1 MSNPLRGSGSEASL
15 RRLVRNRTLTGALVV
30 LAVIVA
36 GVAGYSLGHTGGYA
50 SGYSTGYSDGNSD
63 YSKIQESIKSTE
75 LNYYGY
81 LQQVLSKLAVDS
93 QNKSVKSPN
102 AGFNSLYSVFKAANA
117 SSTVFGQNLT
127 LCAPTARSYF
137 QATAT
142 NTTNPSFT
150 SLYQTIC
157 LYYLKLANDYTGPLT
172 SFTLQN
178 LSNDFTL
185 LSINLLRLD
194 DVIQRY
200 P

>member
-1 MSNPLRGSGSEASL
+1 M
-15 RRLVRNRTLTGALVV
+15 
-30 LAVIVA
+30 
-36 GVAGYSLGHTGGYA
+36 
-50 SGYSTGYSDGNSD
+50 
-63 YSKIQESIKSTE
+63 
-75 LNYYGY
+75 
-81 LQQVLSKLAVDS
+81 LSKLAVDS
-93 QNKSVKSPN
+93 QNKSANSPN
-102 AGFNSLYSVFKAANA
+102 AGFDSLYSVFKAAND

-127 LCAPTARSYF
+127 LCAPAANRDF
-137 QATAT
+137 QMIKT
-142 NTTNPSFT
+142 NTGNSNFT

-178 LSNDFTL
+178 LSNDFTI

>member
-1 MSNPLRGSGSEASL
+1 
-15 RRLVRNRTLTGALVV
+15 

-50 SGYSTGYSDGNSD
+50 SGYSNGYSDGNSD
-63 YSKIQESIKSTE
+63 YNKIQESINSTE

-93 QNKSVKSPN
+93 QNKSVKSPS
-102 AGFNSLYSVFKAANA
+102 AGFDSLSSVFKAANA

-127 LCAPTARSYF
+127 LCTPTAKGYF
-137 QATAT
+137 QATAA
-142 NTTNPSFT
+142 NTGNSNFA
-150 SLYQTIC
+150 SLYLTIC
-157 LYYLKLANDYTGPLT
+157 LYYLKLANDYTGRLT

-185 LSINLLRLD
+185 LAINLLNLD
-194 DVIQRY
+194 SVIQTY